1 MKRQRKRSRHTGFT
15 LIEVTLAMVVF
26 LMMTIVFAAVFP
38 VAFRASRMSN
48 NYAEAALITQHKI
61 DELRGVGFDGI
72 NPSNSKF
79 KTLPSLGY
87 IDTPTITPTTLPY
100 TVYFT
105 NVDNLVADSSGGAGY
120 FPNGTVGQITV
131 KDYST
136 VDSTMSG
143 ATGNVDMVTIS
154 ITWPGGAGAGGSY
167 TASALIVSQ
176 HSE

>member
-1 MKRQRKRSRHTGFT
+1 MKRFRKRLGRAGFT

-26 LMMTIVFAAVFP
+26 LMMTMVFAAVFP
-38 VAFRASRMSN
+38 VAIRASRMSN
-48 NYAEAALITQHKI
+48 NYAQAALITQHKI
-61 DELRGVGFDGI
+61 DELRGVGFDGLVP
-72 NPSNSKF
+72 NSSKF
-79 KTLPSLGY
+79 STLPSLGY
-87 IDTPTITPTTLPY
+87 IDTPTTTPSSLPY

-105 NVDNLVADSSGGAGY
+105 NADNLVADSAGPGY
-120 FPNGTVGQITV
+120 FPNGAVGQITV